1 MLLITWS
8 NISISKRKVKNRD
21 VLVTF
26 WYAFRIML
34 DMWKRKLKSILTVM
48 PKLDHG
54 FYVDFESLRKK
65 YPNLFQI
72 QGVEDKN

>member
-1 MLLITWS
+1 
-8 NISISKRKVKNRD
+8 
-21 VLVTF
+21 
-26 WYAFRIML
+26 ML